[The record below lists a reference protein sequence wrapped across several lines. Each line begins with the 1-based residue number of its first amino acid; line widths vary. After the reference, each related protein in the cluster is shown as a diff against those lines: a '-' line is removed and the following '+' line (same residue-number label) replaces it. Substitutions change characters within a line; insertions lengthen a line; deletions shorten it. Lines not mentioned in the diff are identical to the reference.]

1 MKVLEVNYTD
11 LPGRIFDG
19 FDLHFALN
27 SKGYDCKQLVKSKK
41 SEVSTVAQFHFNPL
55 LDSLYR
61 CEEER
66 HSIKNLLFPYAK
78 DIMAHPFYKEADIV
92 HYHILH
98 NEVVSLFDYP
108 LLMNDKKSVWTLHD
122 PWIFT
127 GNCIHPFKCQKW
139 KSGCGCCDNPEPGFN
154 MREDNTECMWKIK
167 EDVFAKIN
175 PWIVVASDFMKDF
188 VESSPMTSHWNK
200 IVKIPF
206 GIDIDDYKIEKRDVV
221 RTFFS
226 FSKDDF
232 VIGFRESNYIKG
244 CDFIYEAL
252 RKIDDKVAKKIVL
265 MTVGGPGLIPDDIHN
280 KYKVIELGWVN
291 EPSAMINFHLACDL
305 FLMPSLAESFGMM
318 AVEAMAA
325 ETPVVCFKGTVL
337 EEITAAPDIGIVVD
351 YKSSDGILVAII
363 EMLENPKGR
372 KRRAVAGRKRVA
384 EEYNFD
390 NYVTGHIQLYEQI
403 MNCAK

>member
-1 MKVLEVNYTD
+1 MKILEINYTD

-19 FDLHFALN
+19 YDLHLSLN

-41 SEVSTVAQFHFNPL
+41 SDLATVAQFHFNPL
-55 LDSLYR
+55 LDSLCRY
-61 CEEER
+61 EEER
-66 HSIKNLLFPYAK
+66 HSIKDLLFPYAK
-78 DIMAHPFYKEADIV
+78 DIMEHPFYKEADIV

-127 GNCIHPFKCQKW
+127 GNCIHPFECQKW
-139 KSGCGCCDNPEPGFN
+139 KSGCGGCTNPEPGFN
-154 MREDNTECMWKIK
+154 MRDDNTECMWQIK
-167 EDVFAKIN
+167 KEVFSKIN
-175 PWIVVASDFMKDF
+175 PWIVVASDFMKGF

-200 IVKIPF
+200 VVKIPF
-206 GIDIDDYKIEKRDVV
+206 GIDVNKYKIENRNVA
-221 RTFFS
+221 RNIFS
-226 FSKDDF
+226 LSKDDF

-252 RKIDDKVAKKIVL
+252 RKLDDRIAKKIVL
-265 MTVGGPGLIPDDIHN
+265 MTVGGPDLIPDDIHN

-291 EPSAMINFHLACDL
+291 DSSAMINFHLACDL

-318 AVEAMAA
+318 AVEAMAS

-337 EEITAAPDIGIVVD
+337 EEITDAPDIGIAVD
-351 YKSSDGILVAII
+351 YKSSDGILDAIF
-363 EMLENPKGR
+363 EMMENSEDW